1 MSESQVLIQFKN
13 NLVSFIDELI
23 AAFPQEPDLIILRIF
38 LKDQV
43 PILDIMNKLI
53 HILNKD
59 NQQLKKDIE
68 QRNES
73 VFLKNENIF
82 EAIAKSKSVN
92 FQKLWRSD
100 SLDDDERK
108 IIWKWIDS
116 FVLLSERYVKAKSLN
131 T

>member
-100 SLDDDERK
+100 CLDDDERK

>member
-1 MSESQVLIQFKN
+1 
-13 NLVSFIDELI
+13 
-23 AAFPQEPDLIILRIF
+23 
-38 LKDQV
+38 
-43 PILDIMNKLI
+43 MNKLI

-73 VFLKNENIF
+73 VFLKNDNIF

-100 SLDDDERK
+100 LLDDDERK
-108 IIWKWIDS
+108 IIWKWIDT
-116 FVLLSERYVKAKSLN
+116 FIVLSERYVKAKSLN